1 MKGHFSKN
9 IQDLISE
16 KNISIEEISEW
27 LKISKS
33 SVKDLINNNFD
44 NFSYM
49 SLVDISNRLSEKT
62 GENISFIKYEEK
74 IVDSNINKK
83 TKKKSFILP
92 VMIVLI
98 IISSIYIF
106 FVAENVLY
114 YREVL
119 SENKLTI
126 QIENKNEQPILVN
139 NTELSSNSVES
150 FSLSKE
156 ENLVI
161 NNNNGVVIIKT
172 PNSEYEVKLEDF
184 EVIFKNGKN

>member
-1 MKGHFSKN
+1 
-9 IQDLISE
+9 
-16 KNISIEEISEW
+16 
-27 LKISKS
+27 
-33 SVKDLINNNFD
+33 
-44 NFSYM
+44 
-49 SLVDISNRLSEKT
+49 LSEKT

>member
-1 MKGHFSKN
+1 MKGRFSKN

-16 KNISIEEISEW
+16 KDISVEEISEW
-27 LKISKS
+27 LKIPKS
-33 SVKDLINNNFD
+33 SLKNLMNNNFD

-49 SLVDISNRLSEKT
+49 SLVDISKRLSEKT

-74 IVDSNINKK
+74 KEESKDNKT
-83 TKKKSFILP
+83 TKRKSFILP
-92 VMIVLI
+92 LMIVLI
-98 IISSIYIF
+98 TISSIYIV

-114 YREVL
+114 YRKVL
-119 SENKLTI
+119 SENKITI
-126 QIENKNEQPILVN
+126 QIENKNAEPLLVN

-184 EVIFKNGKN
+184 EVIFKNGEN

>member
-16 KNISIEEISEW
+16 KNISVEEISQW

-49 SLVDISNRLSEKT
+49 SLIDISKRLSEKT
-62 GENISFIKYEEK
+62 GENINFIKYEEK
-74 IVDSNINKK
+74 TEDSTVNKK
-83 TKKKSFILP
+83 TKRKSFILP

-126 QIENKNEQPILVN
+126 QIENKNDEPILVN
-139 NTELSSNSVES
+139 NTQLSSNSVES